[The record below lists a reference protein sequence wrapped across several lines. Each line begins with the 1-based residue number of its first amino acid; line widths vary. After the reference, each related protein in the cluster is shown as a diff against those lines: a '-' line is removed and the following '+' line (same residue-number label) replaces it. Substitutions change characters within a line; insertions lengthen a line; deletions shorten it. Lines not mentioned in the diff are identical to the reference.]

1 MIILKVA
8 KSQCFTFYL
17 EDTFFEK
24 PQVGVKSTSPRLF
37 RVNQCCQYLSQYL
50 NLPTLNQ
57 PSQSN
62 QFFLDLLVEFLNLYV
77 DCIGLFVYLDLLNY
91 KF

>member
-1 MIILKVA
+1 MIILNVTK
-8 KSQCFTFYL
+8 KQWFTFYL

-77 DCIGLFVYLDLLNY
+77 DCIGLLVYLDLLNY

>member
-1 MIILKVA
+1 MIILNVA

-24 PQVGVKSTSPRLF
+24 QQVWVKSTSPRLF
-37 RVNQCCQYLSQYL
+37 RVNQRCQYLSQYL

-57 PSQSN
+57 PNQSN
-62 QFFLDLLVEFLNLYV
+62 QFFLDWLVEFLNLYV
-77 DCIGLFVYLDLLNY
+77 DSIGLLVYLVLLNY